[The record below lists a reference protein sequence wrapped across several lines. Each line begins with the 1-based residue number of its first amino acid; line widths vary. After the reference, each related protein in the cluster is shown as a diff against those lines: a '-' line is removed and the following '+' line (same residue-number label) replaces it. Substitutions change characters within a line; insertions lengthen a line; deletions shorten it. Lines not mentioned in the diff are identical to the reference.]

1 MLTVFIGLVYVRE
14 WFPDL
19 LTTAEYTYLVFLFY
33 SGQQLIFSETRY
45 PCTCTHKHAHTNMHT
60 HTLHTYTHA
69 HTHTHT
75 HIHTCT

>member
-33 SGQQLIFSETRY
+33 SGQQLIFSETQY
-45 PCTCTHKHAHTNMHT
+45 PCTCTHKHAHTHT
-60 HTLHTYTHA
+60 AHIHTC
-69 HTHTHT
+69 THTHT